1 MPKLSG
7 AITPD
12 GGALVSILVG
22 VSEARRKV
30 LIRCG
35 FAVPPPSRIVAV
47 LDTGSFITLAD
58 VDAVSPLGDTAYDQR
73 EFLTS
78 GTGTT
83 PQMRPVHD
91 LSVTLLDDT
100 GGPVKS
106 WPSMDVLSAVYPAT
120 DVVHGVIGR
129 DLLADC
135 DLHFDGNNG
144 RFTLD
149 L

>member
-1 MPKLSG
+1 MPTVSG

-22 VSEARRKV
+22 VSEARRNV
-30 LIRCG
+30 LVRCG

-58 VDAVSPLGDTAYDQR
+58 VDAVSPLGVTAYDQR

-78 GTGTT
+78 GTGTK
-83 PQMRPVHD
+83 PQMRPVYD
-91 LSVTLLDDT
+91 LSVTVLDDA
-100 GGPVKS
+100 GAPVKS
-106 WPSMDVLSAVYPAT
+106 WPSVDVLSAVYPAAE
-120 DVVHGVIGR
+120 VVHGVIGR

-135 DLHFDGNNG
+135 ELHFDGKIG